1 MLGNKIWG
9 QKKIVFLEN
18 HCRILSQL
26 GEGRLVVPRN
36 KIGHLGEGRSLE
48 VDSETFLVAYAKL
61 PLTPTSFLLG
71 ETQFCLVFTFY
82 YLITFSGKG
91 I

>member
-1 MLGNKIWG
+1 MMHFKTWGLFFLMLGNKIWG

-36 KIGHLGEGRSLE
+36 KIGNLGEG
-48 VDSETFLVAYAKL
+48 T
-61 PLTPTSFLLG
+61 
-71 ETQFCLVFTFY
+71 
-82 YLITFSGKG
+82 I
-91 I
+91 

>member
-1 MLGNKIWG
+1 MGAKE
-9 QKKIVFLEN
+9 IVFLEN

-36 KIGHLGEGRSLE
+36 KIGNLGEGISLE
-48 VDSETFLVAYAKL
+48 VVSETFLVAYSKL
-61 PLTPTSFLLG
+61 SLTPTSFLLE
-71 ETQFCLVFTFY
+71 ETQICLVFTFY
-82 YLITFSGKG
+82 YLITFSGKV